1 MTKQATLQGL
11 FGTPLYSSNIG
22 RSYTKE
28 ETNFFENS
36 KKHVR
41 QNSSKVP
48 NPTTNSYTGKNK
60 KGTYILDLEKLST
73 LRKDVMV
80 HVQSYFE
87 KIYAPNT
94 DCSIYLTQSWINY
107 TEEGQQ
113 HHAHFHSNSLVSGV
127 VYLDAD
133 KQHDGIIFFR
143 PQNFYDR
150 TIHIDPKQSEL
161 NEFNAPK
168 WDLPVETG
176 DIVLFPSYLKHSVDT
191 KNGKNTRTSLAFN
204 TFVKGTIGG
213 TFNLTELRL

>member
-11 FGTPLYSSNIG
+11 FGAPLYTSNIG

-28 ETNFFENS
+28 ETDFFENS
-36 KKHVR
+36 KKHVK
-41 QNSSKVP
+41 STILSE
-48 NPTTNSYTGKNK
+48 TTANSYTGKNK
-60 KGTYILDLEKLST
+60 KGTYLLELEKLST
-73 LRKDVMV
+73 LKKDVMV
-80 HVQSYFE
+80 HVQAYFE
-87 KIYAPNT
+87 KIYAPAS
-94 DCSIYLTQSWINY
+94 DCSIYLTQSWINF
-107 TEEGQQ
+107 TEEGQEHYP
-113 HHAHFHSNSLVSGV
+113 HHHHNSLVSGV

-161 NEFNAPK
+161 NEFNVSK

-176 DIVLFPSYLKHSVDT
+176 DIVLFPSYLRHSVDV

-204 TFVKGTIGG
+204 TFVKGTIGE
-213 TFNLTELRL
+213 TLVCTELQL